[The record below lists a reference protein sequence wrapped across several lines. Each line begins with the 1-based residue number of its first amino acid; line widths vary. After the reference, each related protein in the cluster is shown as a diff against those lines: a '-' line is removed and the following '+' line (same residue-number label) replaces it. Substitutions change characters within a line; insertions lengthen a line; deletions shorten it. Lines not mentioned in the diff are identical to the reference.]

1 MHSAIPDRS
10 RRASGSVARSLAL
23 LAALALGPSC
33 LRAQEPAL
41 PAPPPTDTT
50 QREVGTVRQ
59 GDVLTV
65 VVYNDPARSG
75 TYVINS
81 SGVASM
87 PGIGRLRV
95 AGLTPAQVDQAI
107 HEALLAT
114 YQKPS
119 FSVTVQIRVS
129 VGGEVR
135 SPNIYA
141 VEPGTTLLQV
151 LTVAGGGTER
161 ADLRHARVLR
171 GGRAY
176 EVDLESALGGSHSG
190 NIVLF
195 SNDAVI
201 VGRKR
206 GLTRENIGFA
216 LSALSAIFTIVN
228 FAVAVSK

>member
-1 MHSAIPDRS
+1 MRFAIPDLT
-10 RRASGSVARSLAL
+10 RRARAVL
-23 LAALALGPSC
+23 LFFAAGLIASTVTSTAVC
-33 LRAQEPAL
+33 AQDTM
-41 PAPPPTDTT
+41 PAPPVIDTT
-50 QREVGTVRQ
+50 RRDVGTVRQ

-65 VVYNDPARSG
+65 VVYNDAARSG

-95 AGLTPAQVDQAI
+95 AGLTPEQVDRAI
-107 HEALLAT
+107 YEALLTT
-114 YQKPS
+114 YTVPS
-119 FSVTVQIRVS
+119 FSVTIQIRVS

-141 VEPGTTLLQV
+141 VEPGTTLLQL

-171 GGRAY
+171 DSRAY
-176 EVDLESALGGSHSG
+176 EVDMESALNGSHAG

-206 GLTRENIGFA
+206 GLTRENVGFVLSG
-216 LSALSAIFTIVN
+216 LSAVFTIVN
-228 FAVAVSK
+228 FAVALSK